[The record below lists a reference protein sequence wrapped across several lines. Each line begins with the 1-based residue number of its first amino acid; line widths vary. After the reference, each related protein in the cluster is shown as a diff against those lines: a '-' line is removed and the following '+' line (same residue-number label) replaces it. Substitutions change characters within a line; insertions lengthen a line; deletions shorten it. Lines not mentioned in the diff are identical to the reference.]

1 VNYVNL
7 LLFSCLALIYV
18 KIYATTKG
26 VSLMQTIDFSLPEL
40 EAMKKYPD
48 ALYAK
53 GDLTLLNRP
62 KVSIVGTRRPSAYT
76 RKYTHEVA
84 RALSRRGVCIV
95 SGAAMG
101 VDAIAHQGAGAENT
115 IAVMANSLDIR
126 YPSVNRGLIE
136 EIEQKGLTL
145 SQFDPTFKATAWSFV
160 LRNEIVVA
168 LGEFL
173 IVTEAALDSGS
184 MRSVEYAL
192 RMEKKIFV
200 LPHHLGESEGTNHL
214 LKEGMA
220 EPIYD
225 IEAFASRFG
234 QAVDDTVLKDDFF
247 YFCQK
252 SPTLDEALASFGER
266 VYEAELEGMIG
277 VKNGL
282 IYWV

>member
-1 VNYVNL
+1 ME
-7 LLFSCLALIYV
+7 I
-18 KIYATTKG
+18 
-26 VSLMQTIDFSLPEL
+26 IDFPVSEL

-48 ALYAK
+48 TLYAK
-53 GDLTLLNRP
+53 GDLSLLNRP

-76 RKYTHEVA
+76 RQYTYDLA

-126 YPSVNRGLIE
+126 YPSVNRVLIE
-136 EIEQKGLTL
+136 EIEKKGLTL
-145 SQFDPTFKATAWSFV
+145 SQFDPDFKATAWSFV

-173 IVTEAALDSGS
+173 IVTEADTDSGS

-192 RMEKKIFV
+192 KMEKKIFV
-200 LPHHLGESEGTNHL
+200 LPHHIGESEGTNHL
-214 LKEGMA
+214 LKEGLA

-225 IEAFASRFG
+225 IEAFASQFG
-234 QAVDDTVLKDDFF
+234 QAVDNMVLKDDFF

-252 SPTLDEALASFGER
+252 SPTFDEALECFGDR
-266 VYEAELEGMIG
+266 IYEAELEGM
-277 VKNGL
+277 VVVENGL
-282 IYWV
+282 VRLV